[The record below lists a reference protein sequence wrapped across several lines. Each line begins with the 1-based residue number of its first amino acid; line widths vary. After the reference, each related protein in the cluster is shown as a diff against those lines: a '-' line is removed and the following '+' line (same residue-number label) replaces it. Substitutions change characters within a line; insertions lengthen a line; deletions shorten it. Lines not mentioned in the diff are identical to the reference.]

1 MQTGRRAAL
10 PGWRGK
16 GGKRV
21 VLNVLRISGFGFG
34 GLLETGGGDGLMTLL
49 FSPTEKWLSQ

>member
-1 MQTGRRAAL
+1 MQTGSGAAL
-10 PGWRGK
+10 PGWRGE
-16 GGKRV
+16 GGRRV

-34 GLLETGGGDGLMTLL
+34 GLLEIGGGDGLVTLL